1 MPLAQPGHEIVLGVG
16 NGITSTAS
24 DFGTRLSS
32 SAIGPGKPGPP
43 LGIRGV
49 FYRLLAARQLEA
61 GDSRVPWPAVGGS
74 PGR

>member
-1 MPLAQPGHEIVLGVG
+1 VLHLQHRIVDLKFVSSLGLLGVR
-16 NGITSTAS
+16 
-24 DFGTRLSS
+24 FRRLSG

-74 PGR
+74 PRR